1 MILVLLVSFQCLYH
15 ARTECALNI
24 AFFIPFL
31 VYGYYLSNFSD
42 HLSPSE
48 TLSNSIW
55 WVSAGAV
62 YLTAFST
69 RFRKIILYGIL
80 SLLTL
85 FYHTS
90 RTVPEGESVFSD
102 PFFVARPLILF
113 LLVLSAAW
121 FFRKFYDRQVKEAQ
135 KALNVQKRSMEE
147 LIKKF
152 GQPILYIHAETDEDD
167 QVTELIITQTNPA
180 FEQAFNIRSKEVCE
194 HPVNQVFPYLF
205 RDAIDSNQLF
215 FIDPRPR
222 QEVYLEHLEKWYD
235 IHVLS
240 PEKNRYICIFYDTT
254 GLNQLIANLKD
265 SRQRFK
271 VLLEAIPDI
280 FFVIDKDGIYEDFAM
295 KDIDKLKINSS
306 EIIGNTIYEVG
317 FSEKMANKI
326 YQCIQD
332 AIAND
337 SIESI
342 EYALDTPNGTFIF
355 EMRLARLSNHSVI
368 SIARDITRRKT
379 TEFKLE
385 EALKKAEDATKLKS
399 VFLANL
405 SHEIRTPMNA
415 IIGSSEIL
423 AEPGLPAK
431 EKKIYTN
438 AILSNSREL
447 MKMIDDTIN
456 LSKIETQTVDVTFA
470 FCEINATLKELYSI
484 FKSKE
489 DTREKTDLKMVP
501 AVNNP
506 HFGFETDRY
515 LLTESMN
522 KLIDNALKYTTE
534 GWVKFGY
541 TMKSPGEVEFF
552 VEDTGVG
559 IHPENREKIFSRY
572 YKVNTIN
579 TADNRGA
586 GLGLSI
592 AREFVRLLGGQLV
605 VESVPGKGSR
615 FSFSLPFKNGKGYM
629 KVVK

>member
-1 MILVLLVSFQCLYH
+1 MILVLLISLLCLYET
-15 ARTECALNI
+15 RTECALNMV
-24 AFFIPFL
+24 FFIPCL
-31 VYGYYLSNFSD
+31 VYGYYLSGFSD
-42 HLSPSE
+42 HFPPPE
-48 TLSNSIW
+48 TLHYSLW
-55 WVSAGAV
+55 WVSGGAV
-62 YLTAFST
+62 YLVFFSGKS
-69 RFRKIILYGIL
+69 RKIILYGIL

-85 FYHTS
+85 IYHTLQ
-90 RTVPEGESVFSD
+90 TLPEGESLFSD
-102 PFFVARPLILF
+102 PFPVARPFFLFVLIF
-113 LLVLSAAW
+113 SAFW
-121 FFRKFYDRQVKEAQ
+121 FFRKFYENQLKETQNTLNEQ
-135 KALNVQKRSMEE
+135 KQYIDEAT
-147 LIKKF
+147 KKI
-152 GQPILYIHAETDEDD
+152 GQPILLIDAETDEEG
-167 QVTELIITQTNPA
+167 QVTERKITYSNPA
-180 FEQAFNIRSKEVCE
+180 FEQAFSIRSREICG
-194 HPVNQVFPYLF
+194 HPVTQVFPYLF
-205 RDAIDSNQLF
+205 RDTVDTNQLF
-215 FIDPRPR
+215 SSTPTSF
-222 QEVYLEHLEKWYD
+222 QEIFLEHLETWYE

-240 PEKNRYICIFYDTT
+240 LEKNRFICIFYDTT
-254 GLNQLIANLKD
+254 NLNQLINHLRD

-295 KDIDKLKINSS
+295 KDIEKLKINST
-306 EIIGNTIYEVG
+306 EIIGNSIYEVG

-355 EMRLARLSNHSVI
+355 EMRLAKLSDHSVI

-423 AEPGLPAK
+423 ADPGLPVK
-431 EKKIYTN
+431 EKKIYCN

-470 FCEINATLKELYSI
+470 FCEVNATLKELLSI
-484 FKSKE
+484 FKSIQEKE
-489 DTREKTDLKMVP
+489 VEIDMVI
-501 AVNNP
+501 AVNHP

-515 LLTESMN
+515 LLTESLN
-522 KLIDNALKYTTE
+522 KLIDNALKFTHS
-534 GWVKFGY
+534 GWIKFGY
-541 TMKSPGEVEFF
+541 HMKCPGEVEFF

-559 IHPENREKIFSRY
+559 ISPEHQERIFSRY
-572 YKVNTIN
+572 YKINAIN

-592 AREFVRLLGGQLV
+592 AREFVRLLGGQLI
-605 VESVPGKGSR
+605 VESAPGKGSR
-615 FSFSLPFKNGKGYM
+615 FHFSLPFKNGQGYM